1 MSLEDGHWWDQG
13 SWWRWR
19 LVRPI
24 GWRLAG
30 ARDRV
35 AVLRARRR
43 QNVIDTSQS
52 SR

>member
-1 MSLEDGHWWDQG
+1 MNLKDGRWWDHG
-13 SWWRWR
+13 SWWRWH
-19 LVRPI
+19 LVRPLT
-24 GWRLAG
+24 WHLAG

-43 QNVIDTSQS
+43 QDVIDTSQS